1 MKKIIALLI
10 IGFLVLGCIGNGDNG
25 GKPVDDDN
33 QTIED
38 PNNDGEDNDTDVDIG
53 NDTDQDFIDD
63 VEIVIDDIDEPD
75 EIIVV
80 DDPNAELNVRFF
92 NVGYA
97 SSALISKGDVNILV
111 DAGDPTSGTR
121 IVDKIKSIGVNKIDV
136 MIITNPS
143 DRKISG
149 ASYVLDNFQV
159 GEVWDNGASTENYDK
174 VKTKIKEMG
183 IETKTIRAGNS
194 FVYNG
199 MNLDFYNPDEENIQP
214 NNPNINSLV
223 FVLKDRS
230 FSVMFTS
237 DLENN
242 ELRKLLTNQ
251 PTLYSNIV
259 EIPRNGK
266 SAIRELSS
274 STQEI
279 VRLIDATR
287 PDAMI
292 LSVGPNS
299 DKAPSPQLI
308 TAIETQGVKIYRTDT
323 AGNILITYNLG
334 KGYEIYENNW
344 FYFFYFLLKTIL
356 IIELFSNLFSPPII
370 IFLRASNAVLYPSW
384 ISVCINPASS

>member
-334 KGYEIYENNW
+334 KGYEIYENN
-344 FYFFYFLLKTIL
+344 
-356 IIELFSNLFSPPII
+356 
-370 IFLRASNAVLYPSW
+370 
-384 ISVCINPASS
+384 